1 MKIFD
6 ALSMNPH
13 PPSPCPFVNNNQK
26 QPMFSWKIQ
35 ASHAHRYKYG
45 MPKNAGGSSKRASLK
60 GKWLVLALG
69 ISIF

>member
-1 MKIFD
+1 MPPIN
-6 ALSMNPH
+6 AGNSMARWTAFPH
-13 PPSPCPFVNNNQK
+13 ENLR
-26 QPMFSWKIQ
+26 FSWKIQ

-60 GKWLVLALG
+60 GKWLVLAFG